1 MAKHDKENAYKAD
14 IPSDEYYRA
23 KIKQLE
29 SELAF
34 ANETVSKLRDENAKY
49 GRWVNSMDAN
59 AQDIIA
65 EKDAEIE
72 KWKAK
77 ALGLVEAYV

>member
-1 MAKHDKENAYKAD
+1 MAKHDKENAYKAEV
-14 IPSDEYYRA
+14 PSNEFYEAR
-23 KIKQLE
+23 IKELE
-29 SELAF
+29 RQLAF
-34 ANETVSKLRDENAKY
+34 ANETVSKLREQNTKY
-49 GRWVNSMDAN
+49 GKWINSMDAN